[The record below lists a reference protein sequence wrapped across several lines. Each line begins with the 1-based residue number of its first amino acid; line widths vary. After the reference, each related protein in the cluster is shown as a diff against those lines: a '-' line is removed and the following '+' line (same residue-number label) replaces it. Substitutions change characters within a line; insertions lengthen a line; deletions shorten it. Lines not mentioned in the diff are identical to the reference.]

1 MSNPAIFYFA
11 VIKLTDY
18 NSPKLRRKLWRQR
31 KLWRHYCCITQ
42 RQCLLFCFMIFLCAC
57 DCKSWR
63 RWWMLTWWIPVSEL
77 KKQVRVACVAL
88 VLPKKVLCLVSKIS
102 QLLHKLEQNTLSSI
116 LRCIFNSG
124 TSELCLWVTESYYV
138 VFSSWNWLSLLIV
151 VIISAEWR
159 WLKLKI

>member
-88 VLPKKVLCLVSKIS
+88 VLPKKGSLFGFQDITTHTQTSNKK
-102 QLLHKLEQNTLSSI
+102 HPFT
-116 LRCIFNSG
+116 LRCIFNSA
-124 TSELCLWVTESYYV
+124 TSEFCLWVTQSYVRCFLIMKLAV
-138 VFSSWNWLSLLIV
+138 VIFI
-151 VIISAEWR
+151 IISAEWR